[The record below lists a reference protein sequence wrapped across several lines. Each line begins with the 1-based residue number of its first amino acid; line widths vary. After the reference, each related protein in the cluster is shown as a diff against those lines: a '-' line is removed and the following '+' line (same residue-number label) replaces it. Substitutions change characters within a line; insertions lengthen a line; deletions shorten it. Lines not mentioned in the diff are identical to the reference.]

1 MATLNDVSRYALAYV
16 PLLLLP
22 IAAVAIDAGLP
33 ALAAALFPLGFLFLL
48 VPAIELLTGRDAAN
62 HAPTQTGIADT
73 AMHAALTWLMVP
85 AWLLLL
91 GWALGVPAGKEMD
104 LLSTLVWFTSLGVVG
119 GVCAINTAHEL
130 IHKPGRL
137 EPGLGGILLASVV
150 YAGFKVE
157 HVRGHHVHVSTPE
170 DASSAQLGQTVYQ
183 FLPSALW
190 KNARNAWRLEARRL
204 HEAGLPAAHWRNEL
218 IAWYALS
225 LCALAAAGLL
235 HGWTGAAGFL
245 LQAGVAAVTLEIINY
260 IEHYGL
266 ERLQLASGRYERVTH
281 QHSWNASEWLTNAM
295 LFQLQRHADH
305 HANPRRRYQVLQ
317 HLPTSPQLPTGYAG
331 MFVLALFP
339 PLWRRVVDPRVHAW
353 RAASAA
359 RRSAA

>member
-137 EPGLGGILLASVV
+137 EPGLGGILLASFGVGKRDDLRIKLV
-150 YAGFKVE
+150 RIVDHLVLFDAACVE
-157 HVRGHHVHVSTPE
+157 
-170 DASSAQLGQTVYQ
+170 
-183 FLPSALW
+183 LPIGDGLAI
-190 KNARNAWRLEARRL
+190 RRPSK
-204 HEAGLPAAHWRNEL
+204 A
-218 IAWYALS
+218 
-225 LCALAAAGLL
+225 
-235 HGWTGAAGFL
+235 
-245 LQAGVAAVTLEIINY
+245 VAAKEFFFVNPIKCAVDGVL
-260 IEHYGL
+260 
-266 ERLQLASGRYERVTH
+266 RAVRRQLRDFAV
-281 QHSWNASEWLTNAM
+281 A
-295 LFQLQRHADH
+295 
-305 HANPRRRYQVLQ
+305 
-317 HLPTSPQLPTGYAG
+317 
-331 MFVLALFP
+331 
-339 PLWRRVVDPRVHAW
+339 
-353 RAASAA
+353 
-359 RRSAA
+359 